1 MTILRRRKVILVF
14 LVLVWIGGMAYFL
27 TNLSTKDETA
37 ESSQTELE
45 ARNDEEILFREKQEY
60 RNARENREEKE
71 ESQVK
76 KNLKCLNGKSF

>member
-27 TNLSTKDETA
+27 TNLSTKDEKS

-45 ARNDEEILFREKQEY
+45 SRNDEEILFREKQEL
-60 RNARENREEKE
+60 RNTRENKDEKE
-71 ESQVK
+71 NFEVK
-76 KNLKCLNGKSF
+76 NSVEYL